1 MPAAAAVAIVSSSV
15 FASTRFFYEKP
26 EQVYLVLIP
35 GLRCGNSESLIR
47 LTG

>member
-1 MPAAAAVAIVSSSV
+1 MPALAVAIVSSSV
-15 FASTRFFYEKP
+15 FASARFFFYEKP

-47 LTG
+47 LIG